1 MKKES
6 FTQHAFAIY
15 ADQEL
20 SRSKNSYCTLCMAV
34 VAAKLHLML
43 LLPQLACSS
52 LSTGISTPLQELF
65 KYALASFYDFSTS
78 RSFCKLSGRPRT

>member
-43 LLPQLACSS
+43 LPQLACFS
-52 LSTGISTPLQELF
+52 LSTGIFTPLQELF